1 MKTKIFVAK
10 AENVESVQAGHMATG
25 AFEKYVLGNVNL
37 GGHPTESMSIVIAT
51 LEKGVSGGR
60 HKHSS
65 EEFFYIMEG
74 KGKAYLGEKEVILE
88 PGVLMYAPA
97 EMPHEFINT
106 GTEPLVLIAALSKAE
121 YTTTKL

>member
-10 AENVESVQAGHMATG
+10 AENVKSVQAGHMVKG

-37 GGHPTESMSIVIAT
+37 GGHPTENMTIMIST
-51 LEKGVSGGR
+51 FEKGVGSGR
-60 HKHSS
+60 HMHSS
-65 EEFFYIMEG
+65 EEFFYILKG
-74 KGKAYLGEKEVILE
+74 KGKAHLGEKEVTLE

-106 GTEPLVLIAALSKAE
+106 ETEPWF
-121 YTTTKL
+121 